1 MPGGPLLA
9 TTDPVRRACC
19 IGLLLALAACGPPCA
34 LPAAVSQPDGGVA
47 RCVQSQDCPRPAGV
61 LLCASTE
68 DHLRGCLACEATAC
82 VRYTPGTC
90 R

>member
-1 MPGGPLLA
+1 MPGWPLLA
-9 TTDPVRRACC
+9 TTLSVRRAWAL
-19 IGLLLALAACGPPCA
+19 GVLLALAACGPPCV
-34 LPAAVSQPDGGVA
+34 LQVAVSQADGGAA

-61 LLCASTE
+61 LLCTSAE
-68 DHLRGCLACEATAC
+68 DRLRGCLACEATAC